1 MLAVEREEMIRIVL
15 NDDELVLDQDCTVD
29 ALLKQ
34 LSMAEAERIAVA
46 VNDNV
51 VRRSDWSSYRLND
64 KDRVLMIAP
73 IQGG

>member
-1 MLAVEREEMIRIVL
+1 MIRILL
-15 NDDELVLDQDCTVD
+15 NDDEMSLAQSCTVD

-34 LSMAEAERIAVA
+34 LSVIDVERVAVA

-51 VRRSDWSSYRLND
+51 VRRSDWSSHQLND
-64 KDRVLMIAP
+64 DDRVLMIAP